1 MEEKELVTVYTVT
14 SPAEAELI
22 RGALESAGIACTIG
36 GESQAGLAGVLS
48 IDILT
53 AAGDVDRA
61 RAELKM
67 LRKEKRERH
76 HAQMEKRKEREAN
89 ARSEAITDLKANP
102 PGSDIQKPADE

>member
-53 AAGDVDRA
+53 AAEDVERA
-61 RAELKM
+61 RAELKT
-67 LRKEKRERH
+67 LRKEKKERR
-76 HAQMEKRKEREAN
+76 HAQIEKRKEREAHN
-89 ARSEAITDLKANP
+89 KSEATTDLNANP
-102 PGSDIQKPADE
+102 PASDIQKPAE